1 MNLTETTIKKSLIV
15 NTKKSERNLNLALK
29 KTHTHAH
36 KRREKE
42 RKGTERNNKN
52 RRQFK
57 KVIGVGKF
65 CTFISIPSN
74 NYYK

>member
-1 MNLTETTIKKSLIV
+1 M
-15 NTKKSERNLNLALK
+15 ALK
-29 KTHTHAH
+29 TH